1 MNPIIGKSYVTQG
14 YGKTDFAKA
23 NPKLYKNFGGIHPG
37 IDFGT
42 SGVNREC
49 VATVPGKIVFAGSNG
64 GWGNYVEV
72 MGEDG
77 WRRQYAHLSAIF
89 VKVGDIV
96 AAGAKLGR
104 VGTSGASTGVHLH
117 YGNRR
122 RTLLGTWE
130 YRNPSG
136 DLEDKVVEAKMPTGK
151 VIKGSLPEIYAFN
164 GKMKFHIPDMETLN
178 FFFPTAKVQEVGE
191 DIVSKIPNGGAIP
204 SMK

>member
-1 MNPIIGKSYVTQG
+1 MQPIIGKSYVTQG
-14 YGKTDFAKA
+14 YGKTEFAKA

-49 VATVPGKIVFAGSNG
+49 VATVPGKIVFAGPNG
-64 GWGNYVEV
+64 GWGNYIEV

-89 VKVGDIV
+89 VKVGDVV
-96 AAGAKLGR
+96 AVGAKLGR
-104 VGTSGASTGVHLH
+104 VGTTGASTGIHLH
-117 YGNRR
+117 YGARK
-122 RTLLGTWE
+122 RTLLGGWE
-130 YRNPSG
+130 YSDPSS
-136 DLEDKVVEAKMPTGK
+136 DFDAVQPAKMPTGK
-151 VIKGSLPEIYAFN
+151 VIKGSLPAIYAFN
-164 GKMKFHIPDMETLN
+164 GKTKFYIPDMETLE
-178 FFFPTAKVQEVGE
+178 FFFPSSKVQEVGE